1 MITNVKPMLISF
13 GVHSLK
19 PRAGDILFFLSILLV
34 LFIIGFIVYY
44 LRWNTI

>member
-1 MITNVKPMLISF
+1 MLISF
-13 GVHSLK
+13 GVRSLK